1 MTEDQGSTKWSK
13 LMRQIK
19 GDEEEED
26 VEDEDVK
33 THHENTESKDETKE
47 DEASQSVARSG
58 EGVSVA
64 KTFDNVSDSLVMS
77 LQWLDKMCGISPTTK
92 RGQLIYMFIMLLI
105 PLLPILALIAQNIIS
120 VNSITLRKN
129 DLMSSDG
136 SILKSD
142 ETARLIAGLQKERSA
157 TLMQIYLSENA
168 SEQVKLDFLGQR
180 LQTDSALENITDWR
194 APDGELM
201 FRSKLRLQIRIDD
214 FRELIDKRNTTTD
227 EQSQKLA
234 FDALNFYT
242 YATRVLLDDL
252 STIIRTSNGSKTWRY
267 LVTYKNML
275 RAIENLGIEISFG
288 IIFIGNGELS
298 VIDFAKYVEKHRIV
312 KEYMAQSEAY
322 LSDMR
327 EEMNSIRTSP
337 QFLQYNERYGRM
349 VKEKKTPKEN
359 KTAEINIYFQNTYE
373 IVVLLR
379 NSIAKL
385 RMNMNELIA
394 EEIQRVDRDYV
405 VGIAVLVVLVIISPM
420 IVFLIRNAVSALQIF
435 SANVKTKAR
444 DLKREKRRADGLIY
458 QMLPKGVADNLRQN
472 KSTSEMFESATIC
485 FTEIDGFKFI
495 ARNCTP
501 LQLFDLLNTIYKIFD
516 ARIDDND
523 VYKVETINDS
533 YMVASGLPERN
544 GDRHAAEIANL
555 CLELMFITPG
565 IMSPHDPSL
574 RLKIRI
580 GIHTGATTA
589 GVVGSKMPRY
599 CLFGDSVNVASRMQ
613 STGEPMKIQMTY
625 ETKMLLDTVGGYKSE
640 VRGHVDVKGKGS
652 MDTYWLLSRT

>member
-19 GDEEEED
+19 GDDEEED

-47 DEASQSVARSG
+47 DEGSQSVARSG

-105 PLLPILALIAQNIIS
+105 PLLPILALIVQNIIS

-129 DLMSSDG
+129 DLMSSYG

-201 FRSKLRLQIRIDD
+201 LRSKLRLQIRIDD

-298 VIDFAKYVEKHRIV
+298 VIDFI
-312 KEYMAQSEAY
+312 
-322 LSDMR
+322 
-327 EEMNSIRTSP
+327 
-337 QFLQYNERYGRM
+337 
-349 VKEKKTPKEN
+349 EN
-359 KTAEINIYFQNTYE
+359 
-373 IVVLLR
+373 
-379 NSIAKL
+379 
-385 RMNMNELIA
+385 
-394 EEIQRVDRDYV
+394 
-405 VGIAVLVVLVIISPM
+405 
-420 IVFLIRNAVSALQIF
+420 
-435 SANVKTKAR
+435 
-444 DLKREKRRADGLIY
+444 
-458 QMLPKGVADNLRQN
+458 
-472 KSTSEMFESATIC
+472 
-485 FTEIDGFKFI
+485 IDI
-495 ARNCTP
+495 
-501 LQLFDLLNTIYKIFD
+501 
-516 ARIDDND
+516 
-523 VYKVETINDS
+523 
-533 YMVASGLPERN
+533 
-544 GDRHAAEIANL
+544 
-555 CLELMFITPG
+555 
-565 IMSPHDPSL
+565 
-574 RLKIRI
+574 
-580 GIHTGATTA
+580 
-589 GVVGSKMPRY
+589 
-599 CLFGDSVNVASRMQ
+599 
-613 STGEPMKIQMTY
+613 
-625 ETKMLLDTVGGYKSE
+625 
-640 VRGHVDVKGKGS
+640 
-652 MDTYWLLSRT
+652 